1 MATIVEVAR
10 LAGVSTSTVSHVLN
24 GTRNVESHTRQKV
37 LDAIEQTGYRQD
49 ALARAL
55 RRSRTDSI
63 GLVVSD
69 AGEPAFAEMVH
80 GVEHAAAA
88 QGLTLI
94 LANSAE
100 DPEREKRAV
109 ETLLERRVDGLILA
123 RCAASSS
130 DVDAHLAAETPPVVL
145 LDRVFDGAP
154 CDQVGA
160 DNRESMRRLTEHL
173 LGAGHRRFV
182 LVAGDTRVPTLRE
195 RLAGF
200 QDAILGVATD
210 PVSCELLEGPDFESV
225 GDAFSAALGRGGYTC
240 VVAASS
246 PLAVTALE
254 RLRDAGVSVPGD
266 IAFATF
272 DGFNHSDLF
281 QPAITTVRQPAFEM
295 GAAAVGLLL
304 ERLQSPKKSPRVTR
318 LQQRLELR
326 ASSEDYRFGS
336 LVDDAQGRT
345 PQTA

>member
-24 GTRNVESHTRQKV
+24 GTRNVEPHTRKKV
-37 LDAIEQTGYRQD
+37 LDAIEKTGYRQD

-80 GVEHAAAA
+80 GVEDAAAS

-100 DPEREKRAV
+100 DPEREARAV
-109 ETLLERRVDGLILA
+109 QTLLERRVDGLILA
-123 RCAASSS
+123 RCAQSASI
-130 DVDAHLAAETPPVVL
+130 VGAHVAAASPPVVL

-160 DNRESMRRLTEHL
+160 DNRESMRRLVEHL
-173 LGAGHRRFV
+173 LGRGHRSLL

-200 QDAILGVATD
+200 QDATARMSAARDALTV
-210 PVSCELLEGPDFESV
+210 VEGPDFPAVRAEV
-225 GDAFSAALGRGGYTC
+225 GRALTEQTHTC
-240 VVAASS
+240 VVAAST
-246 PLAVTALE
+246 PLAVIALE
-254 RLRDAGVSVPGD
+254 CLREAGIGVPD
-266 IAFATF
+266 DVAFATF

-281 QPAITTVRQPAFEM
+281 QPSITTVRQPAFDM
-295 GAAAVGLLL
+295 GVAAVRLLL
-304 ERLQSPKKSPRVTR
+304 ERFASPKTSPRITR

-326 ASSEDYRFGS
+326 SSSEDFVFPAHAPSGE
-336 LVDDAQGRT
+336 L
-345 PQTA
+345 

>member
-10 LAGVSTSTVSHVLN
+10 LAQVSTSTVSHVLN
-24 GTRNVESHTRQKV
+24 GTRNVEPATRKRV
-37 LDAIEQTGYRQD
+37 LDAIERTGYRQD
-49 ALARAL
+49 AVARAM
-55 RRSRTDSI
+55 RRSKTDSI

-88 QGLTLI
+88 QGLTLV

-100 DPEREKRAV
+100 DESRETRAV
-109 ETLLERRVDGLILA
+109 RTLLARRVDGLILA
-123 RCAASSS
+123 RCPVSSVEVERTLS
-130 DVDAHLAAETPPVVL
+130 SPSPPVVL

-160 DNRESMRRLTEHL
+160 DNRESMRRLIKHL
-173 LGAGHRRFV
+173 LDRGHQRFAV
-182 LVAGDTRVPTLRE
+182 VAGDTRVPTLTE

-200 QDAILGVATD
+200 QDAVVGTEARASVVLEGTDIEAIKSGLHHAVVAGGATCIVAT
-210 PVSCELLEGPDFESV
+210 S
-225 GDAFSAALGRGGYTC
+225 T
-240 VVAASS
+240 
-246 PLAVTALE
+246 PLAVAALE
-254 RLRDAGVSVPGD
+254 TMRDAEVSVPRD

-281 QPAITTVRQPAFEM
+281 QPSITTVRQPAFEM
-295 GAAAVGLLL
+295 GAAAVGMLMD
-304 ERLQSPKKSPRVTR
+304 RLAAPQTSPRITR

-326 ASSEDYRFGS
+326 SSSEGYVVRRPDRGS
-336 LVDDAQGRT
+336 GVLDT
-345 PQTA
+345 

>member
-24 GTRNVESHTRQKV
+24 GTRNVEPHTRQKV
-37 LDAIEQTGYRQD
+37 VDAIEQTGYRQD

-55 RRSRTDSI
+55 RRARTDSI

-80 GVEHAAAA
+80 GVEDAAAA
-88 QGLTLI
+88 EGLTLI

-100 DPEREKRAV
+100 DPDREQRAV
-109 ETLLERRVDGLILA
+109 RTLLERRVDGLILA
-123 RCAASSS
+123 RCAESSR
-130 DVDAHLAAETPPVVL
+130 DIDAYIAAETPPVVL
-145 LDRVFDGAP
+145 LDRIFDGAP

-160 DNRESMRRLTEHL
+160 DNRESMRRLAAHL
-173 LGAGHRRFV
+173 LSAGHRRFLV
-182 LVAGDTRVPTLRE
+182 VAGDTRVPTLRE

-200 QDAILGVATD
+200 QDAIVSVGTD
-210 PVSCELLEGPDFESV
+210 PVACELLEGADFASI
-225 GDAFSAALGRGGYTC
+225 GDRLTAALARGGYTC

-254 RLRDAGVSVPGD
+254 RLRDADVSVPRD

-281 QPAITTVRQPAFEM
+281 QPSVTTVRQPAFEM

-304 ERLQSPKKSPRVTR
+304 ERLGAPQKSPRITR
-318 LQQRLELR
+318 LAQRLELR
-326 ASSEDYRFGS
+326 SSSEDYTFASSVDGPGS
-336 LVDDAQGRT
+336 GSRMS
-345 PQTA
+345 

>member
-24 GTRNVESHTRQKV
+24 GTRNVEPHTRKKV

-55 RRSRTDSI
+55 RRARTDSI

-69 AGEPAFAEMVH
+69 AGEPAFAQMVH

-88 QGLTLI
+88 VGMTLI

-109 ETLLERRVDGLILA
+109 QTLLARRVDGLILA
-123 RCAASSS
+123 RCAESSA
-130 DVDAHLAAETPPVVL
+130 DVEAHLGAENPPVVL
-145 LDRVFDGAP
+145 LDRVSDGAP

-160 DNRESMRRLTEHL
+160 DNRESMRRLAEHL
-173 LGAGHRRFV
+173 LDAGHRRFV
-182 LVAGDTRVPTLRE
+182 VVAGDTRVPTLRE

-200 QDAILGVATD
+200 REAVLGRGADLTG
-210 PVSCELLEGPDFESV
+210 CEVLEGPDFGSLRTEMT
-225 GDAFSAALGRGGYTC
+225 GALARGGHTC
-240 VVAASS
+240 VIAAST

-254 RLRDAGVSVPGD
+254 CLRDADVSVPGH

-272 DGFNHSDLF
+272 DGFDHSDLF
-281 QPAITTVRQPAFEM
+281 EPALTTVRQPGFEM

-304 ERLQSPKKSPRVTR
+304 ERIAAPSKSPRVLR

-326 ASSEDYRFGS
+326 ASSEDYRLAS
-336 LVDDAQGRT
+336 VPEASNSAS
-345 PQTA
+345 QTA

>member
-24 GTRNVESHTRQKV
+24 GTRNVEPSTRQRV
-37 LDAIEQTGYRQD
+37 LDAIGQTGYRQD

-55 RRSRTDSI
+55 RRARTDSI

-88 QGLTLI
+88 EGLTLI

-109 ETLLERRVDGLILA
+109 QTLLERRVDGLVLA
-123 RCAASSS
+123 RCAESSS
-130 DVDAHLAAETPPVVL
+130 DVDAYLAAENPPVVL

-173 LGAGHRRFV
+173 LGAGHRRFLV
-182 LVAGDTRVPTLRE
+182 VAGDTRVPTLRE

-200 QDAILGVATD
+200 QDAIRSAGTD
-210 PVSCELLEGPDFESV
+210 PASSELLEGPDFASIRA
-225 GDAFSAALGRGGYTC
+225 GMTAALGRGGHTC
-240 VVAASS
+240 VISASS

-254 RLRDAGVSVPGD
+254 SLRDSGVSVPGD

-281 QPAITTVRQPAFEM
+281 RPSVTTVRQPAFEM

-304 ERLQSPKKSPRVTR
+304 ARLATPGKSPRITR

-326 ASSEDYRFGS
+326 SSSEDYLFAATADTGS
-336 LVDDAQGRT
+336 RSS
-345 PQTA
+345 

>member
-10 LAGVSTSTVSHVLN
+10 LAKVSTSTVSHVLN
-24 GTRNVESHTRQKV
+24 GTRNVEPATRKKV
-37 LDAIEQTGYRQD
+37 LDAIAQTGYRQD
-49 ALARAL
+49 ALARAM

-80 GVEHAAAA
+80 GVEHAAAG
-88 QGLTLI
+88 QGLTLV

-100 DPEREKRAV
+100 DPERERRAV
-109 ETLLERRVDGLILA
+109 RTLLGRRVDGLILA
-123 RCAASSS
+123 RCASST
-130 DVDAHLAAETPPVVL
+130 AEVEAELKVGTPPVVL

-173 LGAGHRRFV
+173 LAQGHRRLAV
-182 LVAGDTRVPTLRE
+182 VAGDTRVPTLAE

-200 QDAILGVATD
+200 R
-210 PVSCELLEGPDFESV
+210 E
-225 GDAFSAALGRGGYTC
+225 
-240 VVAASS
+240 
-246 PLAVTALE
+246 AVTALGGLDSE
-254 RLRDAGVSVPGD
+254 PHLVLEGDDNDRLRAELRRGLESGGRTCVIAASTPLAVAALETLRDAGKTVPDD

-281 QPAITTVRQPAFEM
+281 RPSITTVVQPAFEM
-295 GAAAVGLLL
+295 GTAAVHLLL
-304 ERLQSPKKSPRVTR
+304 DRLQAPTTSPRVTR

-326 ASSEDYRFGS
+326 SSSEDYVFPRG
-336 LVDDAQGRT
+336 
-345 PQTA
+345 